1 MAFYIIATLIVATA
15 LLVIFSKNTIISA
28 LWLVVCLFMQAALFV
43 LLDAHLVAALQVLLY
58 AGAIMVLIIFVIMVL
73 NLAPKS
79 LKFKTIT
86 GERIIIGSGVLY
98 VAGALGIAIATLGT
112 VGTAET
118 AETAETVG
126 TVAGVGEILLTKY
139 LVPFEL
145 ISVLLLVA
153 IVGTVVL
160 SQKDK

>member
-118 AETAETVG
+118 AETVG

>member
-1 MAFYIIATLIVATA
+1 
-15 LLVIFSKNTIISA
+15 
-28 LWLVVCLFMQAALFV
+28 
-43 LLDAHLVAALQVLLY
+43 
-58 AGAIMVLIIFVIMVL
+58 MVLIIFVIMVL

-118 AETAETVG
+118 AETVG

>member
-73 NLAPKS
+73 NLAPN
-79 LKFKTIT
+79 
-86 GERIIIGSGVLY
+86 R
-98 VAGALGIAIATLGT
+98 
-112 VGTAET
+112 
-118 AETAETVG
+118 
-126 TVAGVGEILLTKY
+126 
-139 LVPFEL
+139 
-145 ISVLLLVA
+145 
-153 IVGTVVL
+153 
-160 SQKDK
+160 